1 MFNVFCGYPSFMTHS
16 FRLAARGLAGA
27 LVSLALVAPASAAL
41 FTDVPDGSL
50 YQGAVEGLTLQAIVN
65 GYADGSYGPRKPV
78 NRAEFLQLLFRAA
91 RLKES
96 DDRLCFS
103 DVPANAWFE
112 AAVCTAKEMGIVGG
126 YPDGTFK
133 PAQEV
138 TRGEAAKMLSMAFQ
152 LPGADSL
159 AMGKYTDVPSDRWDA
174 PYIALLIQ
182 RGVLPLSG
190 QESATAFHS
199 DWALTRG
206 DAALLL
212 WSTLQS
218 LQRLPLPSSSSSS
231 QSSSVSTS
239 SVSSSTS
246 SRSSSSVSSSSSAV
260 SSSSTGPTIAN
271 VTVPFSMA
279 GTVTRREAAVYRFTL
294 SSATTVS
301 VTVKKGP
308 NSIETPACR
317 LFRLGKDG
325 ISNEYYLGTLSAGS
339 CLIKVSLAAADYQ
352 LEVSA
357 ETETGFTVDTTTV
370 KGDGNDGFREAVL
383 LKTGT
388 PARGVLGDADFGQYY
403 KFTVTE
409 EKGKALTVELIS
421 NTLML
426 GCLIF
431 PGDDVDLASFSGP
444 TCNSEYVFPKGSYI
458 VWVGHPEG
466 DLSRASFSLGLR

>member
-1 MFNVFCGYPSFMTHS
+1 MTHS
-16 FRLAARGLAGA
+16 FRLAARCLAGA

-91 RLKES
+91 RLKEA

-112 AAVCTAKEMGIVGG
+112 AAVCTAKEIGIVNG
-126 YPDGTFK
+126 YPDGSFK

-138 TRGEAAKMLSMAFQ
+138 TRGEAAKMLSMAFN
-152 LPGADSL
+152 LPAADSL

-174 PYIALLIQ
+174 PFIALLLQ

-199 DWALTRG
+199 DWTLTRG
-206 DAALLL
+206 DAALMI

-218 LQRLPLPSSSSSS
+218 LQRLPLPSSSSE
-231 QSSSVSTS
+231 SSVSSS

-246 SRSSSSVSSSSSAV
+246 SRSSSSVSSQLSSSSSSSV
-260 SSSSTGPTIAN
+260 SSSSASPAIRETS
-271 VTVPFSMA
+271 VPFSYA
-279 GTVTRREAAVYRFTL
+279 GSATRREAALYRFSLVST
-294 SSATTVS
+294 STVS
-301 VTVKKGP
+301 VTVKKGRDAT
-308 NSIETPACR
+308 ETPACR

-325 ISNEYYLGTLSAGS
+325 ISNEYYLGTISAGS
-339 CLIKVSLAAADYQ
+339 CLIKVALSAADYQ
-352 LEVSA
+352 LEVSS
-357 ETETGFTVDTTTV
+357 TTDTSFTVDAIAA
-370 KGDGNDGFREAVL
+370 KGDGNDGFREAVM
-383 LKTGT
+383 LKAGT
-388 PARGVLGDADFGQYY
+388 PARGVLGDSDFGQYY
-403 KFTVTE
+403 KFVVSE
-409 EKGKALTVELIS
+409 EKGKAHTVELIS

-444 TCNSEYVFPKGSYI
+444 TCNAEYVFPKGSYT
-458 VWVGHPEG
+458 VWVGHPAG

>member
-1 MFNVFCGYPSFMTHS
+1 MTHS

-91 RLKES
+91 RLKEA

-112 AAVCTAKEMGIVGG
+112 AAVCTAKEIGIVNG
-126 YPDGTFK
+126 YPDGSFK

-138 TRGEAAKMLSMAFQ
+138 TRGEAAKMLSMAFN
-152 LPGADSL
+152 LPAADSL

-174 PYIALLIQ
+174 PFIALLLQ

-199 DWALTRG
+199 DWTLTRG
-206 DAALLL
+206 DAALMI

-218 LQRLPLPSSSSSS
+218 LQRLPLSSSSSSS
-231 QSSSVSTS
+231 QSSSASTS
-239 SVSSSTS
+239 SDSSSTS
-246 SRSSSSVSSSSSAV
+246 SLASSSVGSRSSSSAV
-260 SSSSTGPTIAN
+260 SSSASTGPTIAN

-279 GTVTRREAAVYRFTL
+279 GTATRREAALYRFSLVST
-294 SSATTVS
+294 STVS
-301 VTVKKGP
+301 VTVKKGRDAT
-308 NSIETPACR
+308 ETPACR

-325 ISNEYYLGTLSAGS
+325 ISNEYYLGTISAGS
-339 CLIKVSLAAADYQ
+339 CLIKVALSAADYQ
-352 LEVSA
+352 LEVSS
-357 ETETGFTVDTTTV
+357 TTDTSFTVDAIAA
-370 KGDGNDGFREAVL
+370 KGDGNDGFREAVM
-383 LKTGT
+383 LKAGT
-388 PARGVLGDADFGQYY
+388 PARGVLGDSDFGQYY
-403 KFTVTE
+403 KFVVSE
-409 EKGKALTVELIS
+409 EKGKAHTVELIS

-444 TCNSEYVFPKGSYI
+444 TCNAEYVFPKGSYT
-458 VWVGHPEG
+458 VWVGHPAG